1 MNIKDEH
8 TSRLWTFIMKGE
20 IMAFELDE
28 DELIATRVNNKA
40 ASWNEVEEYIEKY
53 YVKKDKIREK
63 IKDLEEENK
72 DLRHEIDLCNE
83 CEIAQDLAIQDS
95 VQKSVIREKIEK
107 LKILAEKSETEEDLY
122 AYKNKIYA
130 LNSLLQEGDK

>member
-20 IMAFELDE
+20 IMDLDD

-53 YVKKDKIREK
+53 YVKKDKIRKK
-63 IKDLEEENK
+63 IEEYKKSCIGCMFQDNFCKEFQRNKQCVPACMIQSLEE
-72 DLRHEIDLCNE
+72 LL
-83 CEIAQDLAIQDS
+83 
-95 VQKSVIREKIEK
+95 
-107 LKILAEKSETEEDLY
+107 EER
-122 AYKNKIYA
+122 N
-130 LNSLLQEGDK
+130 

>member
-40 ASWNEVEEYIEKY
+40 ASWKEVEEYIEKY
-53 YVKKDKIREK
+53 YVRKDKIKEI
-63 IKDLEEENK
+63 IKDLDEFDTSFYDIETLK
-72 DLRHEIDLCNE
+72 
-83 CEIAQDLAIQDS
+83 LA
-95 VQKSVIREKIEK
+95 
-107 LKILAEKSETEEDLY
+107 T
-122 AYKNKIYA
+122 KNT
-130 LNSLLQEGDK
+130 LQELLD